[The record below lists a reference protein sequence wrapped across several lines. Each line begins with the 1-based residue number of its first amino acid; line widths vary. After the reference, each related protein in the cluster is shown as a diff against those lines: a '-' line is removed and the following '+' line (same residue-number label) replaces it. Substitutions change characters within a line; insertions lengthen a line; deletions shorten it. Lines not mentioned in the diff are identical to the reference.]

1 MNLKLITAAT
11 TEPISLT
18 EAKAH
23 LRVTSTDEDTLIGAI
38 IKAARQSAESM
49 TRRSLASQV
58 FEIALDDFPEEEIIL
73 PMPPVESITSIKYKN
88 SDGVET
94 TWDSAKYVFYNSEPA
109 KIIPAYGE
117 VFPSFTPYPA
127 GAVKVRFIAGY
138 KTSGADVSLVMPE
151 AIKQALLLLIGSFYE
166 NREDLLSKG
175 HIPKSLPFGV
185 DALLY
190 PYRIWGW

>member
-11 TEPISLT
+11 IEPVSLT

-23 LRVTSTDEDTLIGAI
+23 LRVTSTDEDTLIDII

-58 FEIALDDFPEEEIIL
+58 FELSLDDFPEEEIVL
-73 PMPPVESITSIKYKN
+73 PMPPVESITSIKYKD

-94 TWDSAKYVFYNSEPA
+94 TWDSSKYVFYNSEPA
-109 KIIPAYGE
+109 KIIPVYGE

-127 GAVKVRFIAGY
+127 GAVKIRFTAGY
-138 KTSGADVSLVMPE
+138 KTSGTDISLIIPE

>member
-1 MNLKLITAAT
+1 MNLKLITAAAA
-11 TEPISLT
+11 EPISLT
-18 EAKAH
+18 EAKNH
-23 LRVTSTDEDTLIGAI
+23 LRITSTDDDSLISAI
-38 IKAARQSAESM
+38 IKAARQSAESI

-58 FEIALDDFPEEEIIL
+58 FEMALDDFPEEEIIL
-73 PMPPVESITSIKYKN
+73 PIPPVESVTNIKYKD
-88 SDGVET
+88 SDGIET
-94 TWDSAKYVFYNSEPA
+94 TWESSKYIFYNSEPA

-117 VFPSFTPYPA
+117 VFPSFTPYPV
-127 GAVKVRFIAGY
+127 GAVRIRFVAGY
-138 KTSGADVSLVMPE
+138 KTDGTDASLIIPD
-151 AIKQALLLLIGSFYE
+151 AIKHALLLLIGSFYE

>member
-11 TEPISLT
+11 IEPVSLT

-23 LRVTSTDEDTLIGAI
+23 LRVTSTDEDTLIGII

-58 FEIALDDFPEEEIIL
+58 FELSLDDFPEEEIVL
-73 PMPPVESITSIKYKN
+73 PMPPVESITSIKYKD

-94 TWDSAKYVFYNSEPA
+94 TWDSSKYVFYNSEPA
-109 KIIPAYGE
+109 KIIPVYGE

-127 GAVKVRFIAGY
+127 GAVKIRFTAGY
-138 KTSGADVSLVMPE
+138 KTSGTDISLIIPE

>member
-11 TEPISLT
+11 TEPISIA
-18 EAKAH
+18 EAKDH
-23 LRVTSTDEDTLIGAI
+23 LRVTSADEDALIGAI
-38 IKAARQSAESM
+38 IKSVRQIAESI

-73 PMPPVESITSIKYKN
+73 PMPPVESITSVKYKN

-94 TWDSAKYVFYNSEPA
+94 TWESSKYIFYNSEPA

-127 GAVKVRFIAGY
+127 GAVKVRFTAGY
-138 KTSGADVSLVMPE
+138 KTGGTDASLIIPE

-185 DALLY
+185 EALLF

>member
-11 TEPISLT
+11 IEPVSLM

-23 LRVTSTDEDTLIGAI
+23 LRVTSTDEDTLIGII

-58 FEIALDDFPEEEIIL
+58 FELSLDDFPEEEIVL
-73 PMPPVESITSIKYKN
+73 PMPPVESITSIKYKD

-94 TWDSAKYVFYNSEPA
+94 TWDSSKYVFYNSEPA
-109 KIIPAYGE
+109 KIIPVYGE

-127 GAVKVRFIAGY
+127 GAVKIRFTAGY
-138 KTSGADVSLVMPE
+138 KTSGTDISLIIPE